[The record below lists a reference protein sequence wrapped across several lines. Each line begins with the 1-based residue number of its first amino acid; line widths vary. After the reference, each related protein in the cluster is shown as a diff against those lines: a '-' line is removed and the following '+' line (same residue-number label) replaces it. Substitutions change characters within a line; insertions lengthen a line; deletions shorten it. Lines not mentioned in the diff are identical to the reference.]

1 MPRGRRK
8 TRIGDETQSSF
19 EKTPALDIAILN
31 LQLRYLKT
39 SRRKPTM
46 RELLMEGISMLLER
60 EGLPAMPE
68 PKPTS
73 APIVIEIPRKSG
85 A

>member
-8 TRIGDETQSSF
+8 TRTGDEAVSTF
-19 EKTPALDIAILN
+19 EKMPAFDIAILD
-31 LQLRYLKT
+31 LQKKYLQT
-39 SRRKPTM
+39 GRTKPAM
-46 RELLMEGISMLLER
+46 RELLMEGVALLLER

-68 PKPTS
+68 SRVREIS
-73 APIVIEIPRKSG
+73 AILEMPRKSG